1 MRKEQ
6 ETPPLTAQPMAPGAK
21 VIPFARKPKAC
32 RRGAEIVDPMRRLE
46 DEDEHRRSLQNL
58 AAAVIIAALIAAG
71 FWLIDHLRSSAR
83 IEACLEAGHRNC
95 LPNLEQPR

>member
-1 MRKEQ
+1 MRKDQ
-6 ETPPLTAQPMAPGAK
+6 ETPPLAAQQMAPGAK
-21 VIPFARKPKAC
+21 IIRLARKPNAC
-32 RRGAEIVDPMRRLE
+32 QRGAKIVDPRRRQE
-46 DEDEHRRSLQNL
+46 DEDEHRRTLQNL
-58 AAAVIIAALIAAG
+58 AAALIIAALIAAG